1 MLESLFSFSVAM
13 PAVSE
18 IAANG
23 PGHFAAGILA
33 LIAAVN
39 MFNG

>member
-1 MLESLFSFSVAM
+1 MLESLFSISVAM

-18 IAANG
+18 LVAAG
-23 PGHFAAGILA
+23 PGHFAAGVLA

-39 MFNG
+39 MLNG

>member
-1 MLESLFSFSVAM
+1 MLESILSFSVAM
-13 PAVSE
+13 PAVND

-23 PGHFAAGILA
+23 PGHFAAGVLA

>member
-13 PAVSE
+13 PAISE
-18 IAANG
+18 LAANG
-23 PGHFAAGILA
+23 SGHFAAGVLA